1 MLASAPLAVHT
12 LSTPPTPSQAW
23 WPRLPSDRLPPPWV
37 HGLFWGLML
46 LSNGLYWLVAQRA
59 QPWTWP
65 VAAADV
71 LLTTST
77 YATLFYVNWQVLIP
91 RYLARPSNLHFV
103 AVLLL
108 ALGTTFV
115 VRTVSI
121 GWLGLVRFPASASG
135 SFAYRL
141 GLTYGHTVS
150 AAGGGVAITALL
162 VLLLSFYLRL
172 TTDYQHE
179 QQRRQAEERQRE
191 ALEKQHLAAELS
203 LLKAQL
209 NPHFLFNTLNNIY
222 SLTSEASPD
231 APAAAAVLQ
240 LAELMRYQLY
250 ESAAAT
256 VPLAQE
262 VAHIHSFLN
271 LQRLRL
277 PCAEALHFC
286 VPAEL
291 PAHCVLAPMLLLP
304 LVENACK
311 HGDLAQRPHA
321 VELAL
326 RLHEQCLT
334 FTVRNGIRRAVQPTP
349 TGPGGVGMTNLRRRL
364 LLLYPQR
371 HALQVDASAT
381 QYQVT
386 LTLQLDPLGA

>member
-121 GWLGLVRFPASASG
+121 GLLGLVRFPASASG
-135 SFAYRL
+135 NFAYRL

-231 APAAAAVLQ
+231 APAAVAVLQ

-262 VAHIHSFLN
+262 VAHLHSFLN

-291 PAHCVLAPMLLLP
+291 PAHC
-304 LVENACK
+304 
-311 HGDLAQRPHA
+311 
-321 VELAL
+321 
-326 RLHEQCLT
+326 
-334 FTVRNGIRRAVQPTP
+334 
-349 TGPGGVGMTNLRRRL
+349 
-364 LLLYPQR
+364 
-371 HALQVDASAT
+371 
-381 QYQVT
+381 
-386 LTLQLDPLGA
+386 